1 MILRII
7 KIIITGVILLF
18 LIIELGK
25 NYIDVLPKFDS
36 VRVILIDYVNFKNR
50 ILMRDTNDK
59 IALLESSGSC
69 RYCDFRE
76 ANFDG
81 VNLSN
86 KDLTGANLLGLDLSD
101 LDLSGTN
108 FNYANLS
115 NGVLLRNNLEGTIL
129 TNANLSGANL
139 DGIGLR
145 AKRDLTG
152 TILTYSSLINSNLAG
167 VDLRNKDL
175 TGANLSGV
183 DLSNKDFSGTIL
195 INTNLS
201 KTNLDGVD
209 LRNKDLTGANLS
221 GVDLSNKDFSG
232 TILINT
238 ILSRTNLDGVDFSN
252 KDLTGVNLDNVDQS
266 NVNLTGVIWNNSSEE
281 DVVINQTNQKFE
293 TVLKN
298 PSNSNWMDFNE
309 TRNLNII
316 RYDLSGDT
324 QYVATKEGFLFEYDN
339 NEFKLVLDLNNE
351 DTSFVSDGEKGLIGL
366 ASRNDLIYVSYS
378 TMDRNGQ
385 FNLEVYEYSEN
396 FTKVRNIIKID
407 WKVLKEGES
416 PTHFGGNLLFDS
428 KGGLYLSVGDAD
440 VSKEAQNLNN
450 LWGKILRLDLSKSK
464 LDPEIIAYGIRSPW
478 GGFIDSQDRMFV
490 LQCGNNDVEALYLLN
505 DLYPD
510 NPINFGWPIFEG
522 SVRKQQNLL
531 SFNDVSAPI
540 FETKKRGGCLTAG
553 LYLEDIDAFLFGDYY
568 GTIRIIKQQENQQWA
583 LLYDNYR
590 EGEYMWGFAL
600 DKKTNEIFIAPKHL
614 QLEVLVTQ

>member
-1 MILRII
+1 MTLKAI
-7 KIIITGVILLF
+7 KIIFIGIILLI
-18 LIIELGK
+18 LITVFSK
-25 NYIDVLPKFDS
+25 NYIS
-36 VRVILIDYVNFKNR
+36 VITKSDLFQTILIDFSKEAVTFKNR
-50 ILMRDTNDK
+50 ILMRDINDK
-59 IALLESSGSC
+59 IAILESSGSC
-69 RYCDFRE
+69 RYCDLRG

-81 VNLSN
+81 FNLS
-86 KDLTGANLLGLDLSD
+86 
-101 LDLSGTN
+101 
-108 FNYANLS
+108 
-115 NGVLLRNNLEGTIL
+115 
-129 TNANLSGANL
+129 
-139 DGIGLR
+139 
-145 AKRDLTG
+145 
-152 TILTYSSLINSNLAG
+152 
-167 VDLRNKDL
+167 
-175 TGANLSGV
+175 
-183 DLSNKDFSGTIL
+183 
-195 INTNLS
+195 
-201 KTNLDGVD
+201 
-209 LRNKDLTGANLS
+209 NKDLTGANLS

-366 ASRNDLIYVSYS
+366 ASRNDLVYVSYS
-378 TMDRNGQ
+378 IVDKNGQ
-385 FNLEVYEYSEN
+385 IDLVVSEYSEN

-407 WKVLKEGES
+407 WKFLKEGES

-428 KGGLYLSVGDAD
+428 KGGLYFSVGDAND
-440 VSKEAQNLNN
+440 SIKAQNLNS

-522 SVRKQQNLL
+522 SVRKQQGLL
-531 SFNDVSAPI
+531 TFDDVSAPI
-540 FETKKRGGCLTAG
+540 FETKKRLGCLTAG
-553 LYLEDIDAFLFGDYY
+553 LYLEDVDAFLFGDYY

>member
-201 KTNLDGVD
+201 G
-209 LRNKDLTGANLS
+209 
-221 GVDLSNKDFSG
+221 
-232 TILINT
+232 
-238 ILSRTNLDGVDFSN
+238 TNLDGVDFSN

-540 FETKKRGGCLTAG
+540 FETKKRRGCLTAG